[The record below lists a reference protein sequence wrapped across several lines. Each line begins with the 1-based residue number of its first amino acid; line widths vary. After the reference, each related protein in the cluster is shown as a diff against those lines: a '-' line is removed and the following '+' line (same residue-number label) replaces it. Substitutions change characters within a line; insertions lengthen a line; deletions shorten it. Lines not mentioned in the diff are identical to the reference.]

1 MRATLPSGYYGDV
14 IEDYMNFT
22 VREGMIGGTISTA
35 LKDHE
40 SLTMTLDVGEGYFA
54 GRYASWSS
62 GWVETALVIVFSV
75 LALLYW
81 ALTLR
86 SRPLRVSSRTAPP
99 DAAAPSDLPYLL
111 AGGAPDF
118 NMLICHWAAL
128 GYLTIEMDEKGHVL
142 LHRQVIMG
150 NERKRNTRFS
160 RRCFPGAKFATAR
173 AFLIKRQPN
182 RPCAPSSG
190 TGTSGSIRAR
200 AATRAS

>member
-1 MRATLPSGYYGDV
+1 MRATPTFTSGYYGDV

-142 LHRQVIMG
+142 FAPAGHHGQRTQAAGIQDFLGAV
-150 NERKRNTRFS
+150 
-160 RRCFPGAKFATAR
+160 FPGR
-173 AFLIKRQPN
+173 NLR
-182 RPCAPSSG
+182 RREPSL
-190 TGTSGSIRAR
+190 
-200 AATRAS
+200 